1 MFILLLAEVVASHQ
15 RAGIPSD
22 LELRLLDVDL
32 EVSDLNDIDLGS
44 HKSGIDLPP
53 KMWTHS

>member
-15 RAGIPSD
+15 RAGIPSI

-32 EVSDLNDIDLGS
+32 EPSDLNDIGLGS
-44 HKSGIDLPP
+44 HKSGYPDL
-53 KMWTHS
+53 